1 MDFSA
6 VFQPVPIPDFADVFP
21 VRVSVAQ
28 HWEYLV
34 EEPEL
39 DIWPS
44 FPPPFTYV
52 HNPSPVGLT
61 HVTYI

>member
-1 MDFSA
+1 
-6 VFQPVPIPDFADVFP
+6 VFP